1 MCMVFSYFR
10 YHECNLIE
18 TLMNYRLHLGKDT
31 IYKKK
36 NDPDKPATGCQ
47 QIVQDNN
54 PATTNIL

>member
-36 NDPDKPATGCQ
+36 KMILINQ
-47 QIVQDNN
+47 QQVVNK
-54 PATTNIL
+54 